1 MKEDHQQAIK
11 EKDAA
16 LAHRDNQ
23 TQATQYENV
32 ALQAQRD
39 VYQAQLQKCQDQ
51 ICDLIIV
58 TFLVQMSQV
67 KIILLWLLRK
77 TPPPMKMS
85 FMSIPTILWEY
96 NDDLL
101 TQKDDGLGHNI
112 RIIDS

>member
-39 VYQAQLQKCQDQ
+39 VYQAQL
-51 ICDLIIV
+51 
-58 TFLVQMSQV
+58 
-67 KIILLWLLRK
+67 
-77 TPPPMKMS
+77 
-85 FMSIPTILWEY
+85 
-96 NDDLL
+96 
-101 TQKDDGLGHNI
+101 
-112 RIIDS
+112 